1 METKTKAMTKTSHL
15 IVGLRRHGIERRVE
29 RVDAVEGVE
38 RDEPA
43 EGDAQLQQPIEA
55 QRPGWRSAI
64 RPKRYEPSPRPSMNA
79 VMTAVTLWVVPP
91 SRNVKIRVQ
100 RTSKR
105 IPERPETKKRRST
118 QCWAVGAGA
127 AMWVA

>member
-1 METKTKAMTKTSHL
+1 
-15 IVGLRRHGIERRVE
+15 
-29 RVDAVEGVE
+29 
-38 RDEPA
+38 
-43 EGDAQLQQPIEA
+43 
-55 QRPGWRSAI
+55 
-64 RPKRYEPSPRPSMNA
+64 MNA

-91 SRNVKIRVQ
+91 SRYVKIRVQ

-127 AMWVA
+127 AMWVTRGCHRRGLPPGRLLSFLGTGL